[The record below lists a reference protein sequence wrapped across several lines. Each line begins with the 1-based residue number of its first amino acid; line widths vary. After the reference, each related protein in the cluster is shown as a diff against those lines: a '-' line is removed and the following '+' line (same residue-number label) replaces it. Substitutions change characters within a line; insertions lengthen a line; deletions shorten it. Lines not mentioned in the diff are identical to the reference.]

1 MSGIGSACETRFA
14 YINSLMYGTMT
25 ANSGSMTG
33 FPASNV
39 ISMNRGNLWVTKG
52 NFKIDATNNKL
63 YVTIGATPYTVTLSS
78 ANYTGTTLAAEIKSK
93 VQTATSQTITCTYLS
108 SYKFHWESVTTNF
121 KLVLSNQ
128 TAAAWNDIGLTG
140 TVDITVNQYDE
151 IDGEIRIHT
160 HEYVYFDLGY
170 AMDISFF
177 ALMPQRNYSNM
188 LTVGATINIS
198 ASNLNDI
205 TTAPLS
211 VNVGSGVEGIYY
223 FLETGTPV
231 SYRYVWIT
239 IVDPANPFGPNLVF
253 SQMFLGGY
261 VALPNRTVDANF
273 TIQDV
278 DRALRTESQAGGL
291 YFERYGRHKRFSNLK
306 FSNMTRIETTAIQQ
320 LYFDIGKSNNFYLTL
335 DSGLFQNDVEQFT
348 NIGVFENDPTITA
361 KQANYFDANF
371 EFRSN

>member
-1 MSGIGSACETRFA
+1 MA
-14 YINSLMYGTMT
+14 
-25 ANSGSMTG
+25 G

-39 ISMNRGNLWVTKG
+39 VSMNRANLWVTNG
-52 NFKIDATNNKL
+52 NFKVDATNNRL
-63 YVTIGATPYTVTLSS
+63 YITIGATPYTVTLTNG
-78 ANYTGTTLAAEIKSK
+78 NYTGATLGTHITSK
-93 VQTATSQTITCTYLS
+93 ILTATSLAITCTYLS
-108 SYKFHWESVTTNF
+108 SYKFHWESVATNF

-128 TAAAWNDIGLTG
+128 TAAIWNDIGLTG
-140 TVDITVNQYDE
+140 LVDITVLTSGE
-151 IDGEIRIHT
+151 LDGEIRIHT

-198 ASNLNDI
+198 ASNVNDI

-291 YFERYGRHKRFSNLK
+291 YFERYGRHKRYSNLK
-306 FSNMTRIETTAIQQ
+306 FSNMTRAETTAIQQ
-320 LYFDIGKSNNFYLTL
+320 LYYDIGKSNNFYLSL
-335 DSGLFQNDVEQFT
+335 DSGNFNGDIEQFT

-361 KQANYFDANF
+361 KQANFFDANF